1 MRIHRYPLAVRAAQA
16 IEIPA
21 TATPLSVAPGRQ
33 GYYIDMWAH
42 VPDNAALVSC
52 MVYVVGTGHTTPIEV
67 NDAHFVGTCVM
78 PDQLVWHV
86 FIEAR

>member
-1 MRIHRYPLAVRAAQA
+1 
-16 IEIPA
+16 
-21 TATPLSVAPGRQ
+21 
-33 GYYIDMWAH
+33 
-42 VPDNAALVSC
+42 
-52 MVYVVGTGHTTPIEV
+52 MVYVVGTGHRTPQEV